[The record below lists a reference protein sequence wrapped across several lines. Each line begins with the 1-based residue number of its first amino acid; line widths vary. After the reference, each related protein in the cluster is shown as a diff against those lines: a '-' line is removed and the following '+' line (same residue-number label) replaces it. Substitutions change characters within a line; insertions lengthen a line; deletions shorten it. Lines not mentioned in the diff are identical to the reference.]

1 MRKMNEGGKT
11 FANAT
16 ETAGEVNEN
25 KPMKITP

>member
-1 MRKMNEGGKT
+1 MKEEKA

-25 KPMKITP
+25 KPMKITR

>member
-1 MRKMNEGGKT
+1 MKEEKA

-16 ETAGEVNEN
+16 ETACEVNEN